1 MLPPAGNANST
12 KLTSNDALNI
22 KYSRIPIKYTQYYVL
37 RNADNF
43 IIYYLVVKLVK
54 DSTGARFEY
63 VSKKELNTVSVYCV
77 GVCVFTQL
85 RQISSLQENF
95 SSDKIVKVHKKSKVC
110 GYALNHSAVTTYGT
124 ANENVNLRDCP

>member
-1 MLPPAGNANST
+1 MLPPAGNANSA

-22 KYSRIPIKYTQYYVL
+22 KYSRIPIKYRQYYVL

-85 RQISSLQENF
+85 RQISSLQSSNF
-95 SSDKIVKVHKKSKVC
+95 NPVKIVKLTFK
-110 GYALNHSAVTTYGT
+110 YAKILSVRTRT
-124 ANENVNLRDCP
+124 P